1 MKFTRKIWSDDEI
14 PAFIAMV
21 AAGTPRDVIAEKT
34 GRSVVQVANLYF
46 SLRTKGLLD
55 CKLAY
60 SAQSPLNA
68 SPLQGREREIMVLS
82 RANWSAAKIADSIGL
97 PQTLVASF
105 MSRHGLFAP
114 ERRQGARPRQ
124 TFQLAVN
131 LKRMRLADVDE
142 ADVRLARQAW
152 REFERSAA

>member
-1 MKFTRKIWSDDEI
+1 VKFTRKIWGEDEI
-14 PAFIAMV
+14 PAFIALV

-34 GRSVVQVANLYF
+34 GRTVTQVTNLYF

-55 CKLAY
+55 CTLAY

-97 PQTLVASF
+97 PHTLVASF

-124 TFQLAVN
+124 TFRLAVN
-131 LKRMRLADVDE
+131 LKRQGNVNED
-142 ADVRLARQAW
+142 DVRLAQQAW
-152 REFERSAA
+152 REFEESAA